1 MIDLKLKKVVKKEE
15 EKDEGILLLFTLFIP
30 LKDMIMMFNI
40 IEGPTTL
47 PLNSS
52 KSSNVYYYEAC
63 SPCLQLN

>member
-1 MIDLKLKKVVKKEE
+1 
-15 EKDEGILLLFTLFIP
+15 
-30 LKDMIMMFNI
+30 MIMMFNI

-63 SPCLQLN
+63 SPCLQLNWINVIVMIQEEENWT